1 MPSGFLN
8 VNVFSN
14 VASTDIG
21 RCLAPLAVRSCLDT
35 FCLRNR
41 DGVVIRAFVDPN
53 PNPSHFDAWADAI
66 RGGLPGVN
74 VEVVKTTGLASG
86 FIKSIEMCEAPY
98 AIQLEHDFVFVG
110 RRIDHSIDE
119 ILAGMRRLGINYL
132 KFNKRANR
140 VRGYDHFM
148 VQAGDEVLPVCR
160 INGRSNNP
168 QIVEIDYYRRMVV
181 PLLDPSRKGAS
192 GVEGWICRQI
202 GGGYVYG
209 ALGHPATAAHL
220 DGRNVRFKDRI
231 RRALY
236 KRAAAPEM
244 RSS

>member
-14 VASTDIG
+14 VASTDME

-35 FCLRNR
+35 FGLWDR
-41 DGVVIRAFVDPN
+41 DGVVVRAFVDPN
-53 PNPSHFDAWADAI
+53 PNPSHFDAWADVI
-66 RGGLPGVN
+66 RGGLPGLN
-74 VEVVKTTGLASG
+74 VEVVRTSGLASG
-86 FIKSIEMCEAPY
+86 FMKSIELSEAPY
-98 AIQLEHDFVFVG
+98 AIQLEHDFIFVG
-110 RRIDHSIDE
+110 RRIDHSIDQ
-119 ILAGMRRLGINYL
+119 ILAGMKRLGINYL
-132 KFNKRANR
+132 KFNKRANQ

-148 VQAGDEVLPVCR
+148 IPAGDAQLPMCR

-168 QIVEIDYYRRMVV
+168 QIIEIDYYRRMVL

-209 ALGHPATAAHL
+209 APGHPATAAHL
-220 DGRNVRFKDRI
+220 DGRDVRFKDRI
-231 RRALY
+231 RRVLY
-236 KRAAAPEM
+236 KAALAEM